1 MKQGNPDSDLI
12 NLYKNDQKTLS
23 RIYGYQAQLNQA
35 NQSLEN
41 AINSLIFEKIEL
53 DKSIFDN
60 TKILKIVDKGK
71 EKILEIGAPFMDSK
85 GRLPGDPHH
94 GHNH

>member
-12 NLYKNDQKTLS
+12 KLYKNDQKTLS

-41 AINSLIFEKIEL
+41 AINSLTFEKIEL

-71 EKILEIGAPFMDSK
+71 KENF
-85 GRLPGDPHH
+85 R
-94 GHNH
+94 N

>member
-12 NLYKNDQKTLS
+12 SLYKNDQKTLS

-41 AINSLIFEKIEL
+41 AINSLTFEKIEL
-53 DKSIFDN
+53 DKLIFDN

-71 EKILEIGAPFMDSK
+71 EKILEIGAPFMDSQ

>member
-23 RIYGYQAQLNQA
+23 RIYGYQSQLNQA

-41 AINSLIFEKIEL
+41 AINSLTFEKVEL

-60 TKILKIVDKGK
+60 TKK
-71 EKILEIGAPFMDSK
+71 F
-85 GRLPGDPHH
+85 
-94 GHNH
+94 